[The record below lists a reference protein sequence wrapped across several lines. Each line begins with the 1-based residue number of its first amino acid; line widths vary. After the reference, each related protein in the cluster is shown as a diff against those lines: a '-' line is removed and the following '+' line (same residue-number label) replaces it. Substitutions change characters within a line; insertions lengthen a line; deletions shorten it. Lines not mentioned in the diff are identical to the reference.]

1 MKPGKVI
8 EPKSWRTWQLE
19 KDNQEKADIV
29 LECFRCLFFVDF
41 SSFKCIVLEVW
52 VSDSVRWD
60 KEDVSTVDKE
70 DGSMVDKAV
79 EQDRFK

>member
-8 EPKSWRTWQLE
+8 EPKCWKTWQLE